1 MGPQSERLAGEEVSL
16 EKWKSEATLVS
27 VLRILYIISDM
38 LLSALHCMEIH
49 NLVLNPI
56 RCPPIC

>member
-16 EKWKSEATLVS
+16 EKWKSEAALVS

-38 LLSALHCMEIH
+38 LLGTLYCMGQH
-49 NLVLNPI
+49 RVVLSHV
-56 RCPPIC
+56 RCLPRY

>member
-27 VLRILYIISDM
+27 VLRILYIISDV
-38 LLSALHCMEIH
+38 LLSALHYMEPH
-49 NLVLNPI
+49 SLVLNPVC
-56 RCPPIC
+56 CPPLC

>member
-16 EKWKSEATLVS
+16 GKWKSEAALVS

-38 LLSALHCMEIH
+38 LLGALHCMELH
-49 NLVLNPI
+49 SVVLSPV
-56 RCPPIC
+56 RCPPTC